1 MMSGIHQ
8 KRVSMWNKI
17 VFLSLLLLFSFIRGG
32 IAQEVIK
39 LQNPSFED
47 IPRRGGEFSSP
58 IKGWSDCGLS
68 KFPFESPPDIHPLP
82 SSAWE
87 VSKKPYDGATY
98 LGMVT
103 RDNDSWE
110 SLSQALSSPI
120 MAGTCYSFSA
130 FISKSEK
137 YRSPTK
143 RSSDSVD
150 FVRPAVLLIWGGDF
164 FCDKAELLGESPAV
178 SNIEWKQYNFLF
190 QPQKTHKYITIEA
203 FYKTPILE
211 SYNGHVLVDNLSDI
225 VPVPCPLIPQDL
237 VAEVIDP
244 PTKVEVAV
252 NTQSGGS
259 STTKKTTGGSSG
271 TISSGTTSS
280 GPKSFK
286 PTLLT
291 ELVPDKIFVGQKI
304 RITHLYFKADS
315 VNLDPDSYKV
325 LNELADYLKA
335 YPKTIIEI
343 GGHTNTIPPDDYCNH
358 LSTQRAKSVQEYL
371 ISQGIPAN
379 RLQYK
384 GYGKTDPL
392 IAYDKYNKEARLKNQ
407 RVEIKILSLS

>member
-1 MMSGIHQ
+1 
-8 KRVSMWNKI
+8 MWNKVI
-17 VFLSLLLLFSFIRGG
+17 FLSLILIFSFIGRG
-32 IAQEVIK
+32 ATQEVIK

-47 IPRRGGEFSSP
+47 VPRAGTGSTPP
-58 IKGWSDCGLS
+58 IQGWNDCGIS
-68 KFPFESPPDIHPLP
+68 RFPAETPPDIHPVATG
-82 SSAWE
+82 AWG
-87 VSKKPYDGATY
+87 VSKEAYDGSTY
-98 LGMVT
+98 LGMVV
-103 RDNDSWE
+103 RNNDSWE
-110 SLSQALSSPI
+110 SLSQALSTPI
-120 MAGTCYSFSA
+120 LAGTCYSFSA
-130 FISKSEK
+130 FISKSER
-137 YRSPTK
+137 YRSGTK
-143 RSSDSVD
+143 RSDTLENFD
-150 FVRPAVLLIWGGDF
+150 RPAVLMIWGGDF
-164 FCDKAELLGESPAV
+164 FCEKGELLGESPPIANT
-178 SNIEWKQYNFLF
+178 SWKKFNFLF
-190 QPQKTHKYITIEA
+190 QPQKTHKFITIEA

-211 SYNGHVLVDNLSDI
+211 SYNGHVLVDDLSDI

-237 VAEVIDP
+237 VADMVDP
-244 PTKVEVAV
+244 PSKVEV
-252 NTQSGGS
+252 TTSPQTGGS
-259 STTKKTTGGSSG
+259 STTTKKTTSGSSGTINSG
-271 TISSGTTSS
+271 TISSG
-280 GPKSFK
+280 PKTFK

-304 RITHLYFKADS
+304 RLTHLYFKADS

-335 YPKTIIEI
+335 YPKTVIEI